1 MKQNANKKSLNE
13 FINDNYSEWLKKAE
27 FLTKDKVR
35 SEELLHTVLIRF
47 LNKNKD
53 KQLLIYNEGN
63 LNGYISRSMWLS
75 WYSSSSDYYSLYKKH
90 IVVEQTSKQLQ
101 SADETWIGAFVDG
114 EYLYNAIGRMNEFD
128 AILLRLYS
136 KPDFNYNQLSKETG
150 IPYQYLRVSIHRALK
165 KIREHVKLQRSIAR
179 SERENGNMQKM

>member
-13 FINDNYSEWLKKAE
+13 FINDNYQEWLKKAM

-53 KQLLIYNEGN
+53 KQLHIYNEGN

-75 WYSSSSDYYSLYKKH
+75 WYSSSSDYYSLYKKY
-90 IVVEQTSKQLQ
+90 IVVEQSTKQLE
-101 SADETWIGAFVDG
+101 STDETWIGAFIDG
-114 EYLYNAIGRMNEFD
+114 EYLYNAIGRLNEFD

-136 KPDFNYNQLSKETG
+136 KPDFNYQQLSAETG
-150 IPYQYLRVSIHRALK
+150 IPYNYLRISIHRALK
-165 KIREHVKLQRSIAR
+165 RIREYVKLQRSITNP
-179 SERENGNMQKM
+179 ERKIKHL